1 MTAPLIDGRWLRTPE
16 PASGARVRGY
26 NANPGY
32 FFFLGFLT
40 SFFGLLSLAMCDPP
54 LQMDYNRCAQESE
67 GRSRAGALEDAVGQV
82 VKGILWVRRVGNPPL
97 APVDART
104 LWVARSLT
112 SQCHSF
118 FHYWQCCGSCGA
130 DPPVCAGRPR
140 PASGT
145 TGSASCRVRA
155 GRRGRRP
162 RSRGTAPRFMQAP
175 STGKTSGISLTSCP
189 TSEHSLPGQGTGGPA
204 PWALHLAPCLLR
216 PSPRSR
222 KYSGARGSL

>member
-1 MTAPLIDGRWLRTPE
+1 MTAPLIDGCWLRTPE
-16 PASGARVRGY
+16 SASGARVRGY

-82 VKGILWVRRVGNPPL
+82 VRGN
-97 APVDART
+97 
-104 LWVARSLT
+104 LWVAR
-112 SQCHSF
+112 
-118 FHYWQCCGSCGA
+118 
-130 DPPVCAGRPR
+130 
-140 PASGT
+140 
-145 TGSASCRVRA
+145 
-155 GRRGRRP
+155 
-162 RSRGTAPRFMQAP
+162 
-175 STGKTSGISLTSCP
+175 SLTSCP

>member
-1 MTAPLIDGRWLRTPE
+1 MTAPPIGCCWLRTPE
-16 PASGARVRGY
+16 SASGARVRGY

-67 GRSRAGALEDAVGQV
+67 GRSRAGALEDAGGQV
-82 VKGILWVRRVGNPPL
+82 VRGNLWVRGVGTPPL

-112 SQCHSF
+112 SCS
-118 FHYWQCCGSCGA
+118 
-130 DPPVCAGRPR
+130 
-140 PASGT
+140 
-145 TGSASCRVRA
+145 
-155 GRRGRRP
+155 
-162 RSRGTAPRFMQAP
+162 
-175 STGKTSGISLTSCP
+175 

-216 PSPRSR
+216 Q
-222 KYSGARGSL
+222 